1 MLLMVMGAILGVLI
15 GIGMPITIP
24 AKYSIYVAV
33 AILAAMDTVC
43 GGIVAKLKGN
53 FNLSIFLSGFFLN
66 AILAAV
72 LTYIG
77 DKIGIQLYF
86 AAIVA
91 FGNRMFFN
99 FGTMRRIMIKKYW
112 NKKDDSLTVAE

>member
-1 MLLMVMGAILGVLI
+1 MLLIVVGLVLGVLM
-15 GIGMPITIP
+15 GLFMPVMIP
-24 AKYSIYVAV
+24 VKYSIYVAV

-43 GGIVAKLKGN
+43 GGVVAKLKGN
-53 FNLSIFLSGFFLN
+53 FDLSIFLTGFFLN

-72 LTYIG
+72 LTFIG
-77 DKIGIQLYF
+77 EKIGIQLYF

-99 FGTMRRIMIKKYW
+99 FGTIRRVAIKRYLKL
-112 NKKDDSLTVAE
+112 NERPMFQNE